1 VTEKNFDSFFA
12 DFDSLTNELRS
23 ESTEVVDF
31 AYLCCDPYT
40 IDSSQEVCLRM
51 ANTDESKTL

>member
-1 VTEKNFDSFFA
+1 MTEKNFDSFFA

-31 AYLCCDPYT
+31 ACLCCDPYT
-40 IDSSQEVCLRM
+40 IDSLQEICLQM